1 MKLGLNLCKHHNDG
15 FYTRSSCGT
24 LVVLRWCEQTN
35 KSGCYV
41 DENRGDEEWKRS
53 RELRK
58 EDEETM
64 CILCVLDALFKY
76 WILE

>member
-1 MKLGLNLCKHHNDG
+1 MCRHHNYG

-24 LVVLRWCEQTN
+24 LVVLRWYEQTN
-35 KSGCYV
+35 KSGYYV

-58 EDEETM
+58 EDEETI
-64 CILCVLDALFKY
+64 CILCVLDVLFKY